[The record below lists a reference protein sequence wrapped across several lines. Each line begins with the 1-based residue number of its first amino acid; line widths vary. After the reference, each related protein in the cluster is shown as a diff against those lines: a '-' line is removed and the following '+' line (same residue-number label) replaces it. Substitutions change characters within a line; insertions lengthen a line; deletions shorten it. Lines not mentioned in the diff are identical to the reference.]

1 MKWLGTKGG
10 SGVWQRICAEMP
22 VHVRYVEPFCG
33 AATIARLKFP
43 SAETW
48 LVDADP
54 AAPGL
59 ADDDAR
65 RRRSSSA
72 TVKVFVG
79 DARFQGDN
87 FRERERIKRKAARW
101 QRMFL
106 AMRHGERAAV
116 LAKLNEVA
124 P

>member
-10 SGVWQRICAEMP
+10 SGVWQ
-22 VHVRYVEPFCG
+22 
-33 AATIARLKFP
+33 
-43 SAETW
+43 
-48 LVDADP
+48 
-54 AAPGL
+54 
-59 ADDDAR
+59 
-65 RRRSSSA
+65 
-72 TVKVFVG
+72 
-79 DARFQGDN
+79 
-87 FRERERIKRKAARW
+87 RIKRKAARW